1 MITVYKYYMT
11 INDVEFDD
19 VYDYEGLFEDH
30 FEADRFLTEN
40 ESVGNTIIIHK
51 IEEIEVDPAVL
62 NQIFRD

>member
-40 ESVGNTIIIHK
+40 ENVGNTIIIHK
-51 IEEIEVDPAVL
+51 IEEVEVDPAVL
-62 NQIFRD
+62 NQIFRG

>member
-40 ESVGNTIIIHK
+40 ENVGNTIIIHK
-51 IEEIEVDPAVL
+51 IEEVEVDPAVL

>member
-1 MITVYKYYMT
+1 MKTYYIYHMH
-11 INDVEFDD
+11 IIDNEFDSE
-19 VYDYEGLFEDH
+19 YDFDGYFEDH

-40 ESVGNTIIIHK
+40 ENVGNTIIIHK

>member
-11 INDVEFDD
+11 INDVEFGD

-40 ESVGNTIIIHK
+40 ENVGNTIIIHK

>member
-19 VYDYEGLFEDH
+19 VYDYEGLFEDP

-40 ESVGNTIIIHK
+40 ENVGNTIIIHK
-51 IEEIEVDPAVL
+51 IEEVEVDPAVL

>member
-19 VYDYEGLFEDH
+19 VYDYEGLFKDH

-40 ESVGNTIIIHK
+40 ENVGNTIIIHK
-51 IEEIEVDPAVL
+51 IEEVEVDLAVL

>member
-40 ESVGNTIIIHK
+40 ENVGNTIIIHK